1 MLDPLIKNGTVPP
14 LSVFTPDFAKKY
26 GGATDKVLLMP
37 GPAWY
42 AQALFDQ
49 TLHIPAGQI
58 TASAPLQWGSETPVT
73 TGQVGGGPWI
83 ISKHSHN
90 LKGAADFVTWATT
103 VYNPDP
109 TKTIYITGI
118 SIANNTCGNI
128 LTPAVQPP
136 LPITVNPGDT
146 INVTFVANANNS
158 ANQSCS
164 FDFEVTWGHAADGS
178 DHDHSPITVH
188 VVIPSTPPD
197 CVCPPA

>member
-1 MLDPLIKNGTVPP
+1 MSDIEESGASTPQGVSRRTVTKAMAWAVPAVAVAAAAPAFAASGTPP
-14 LSVFTPDFAKKY
+14 V
-26 GGATDKVLLMP
+26 
-37 GPAWY
+37 
-42 AQALFDQ
+42 
-49 TLHIPAGQI
+49 I
-58 TASAPLQWGSETPVT
+58 TA
-73 TGQVGGGPWI
+73 
-83 ISKHSHN
+83 
-90 LKGAADFVTWATT
+90 GAACKLPGNSCKTLPPKGYQVPAT